1 MDTTE
6 LQNQAIEI
14 RDAENEG
21 ENTATK
27 VGTLLLDIIRALAG
41 TVTEESLAETL
52 EAVEEALKRDYASL
66 ENGTVK
72 WHQRGVIVL
81 KSMGSALDNID
92 GGSYTP
98 TFEIGDTWFSQ
109 TSGGLKHRTQ
119 DGDEAWSVRPDAVYI
134 NSHTLRVYK
143 WASGSMVELG
153 SERNPIMID
162 YMVSKTLDSIAV
174 GEVFWQSSNNK
185 LVVKTGES
193 SVRMFSPDPSVIY
206 CARDTKSLMF
216 WDTTTSTWQ
225 SVGGGS
231 SSGLTKVISNI
242 ELVNSKVNT
251 LINALANIAFKQLP
265 KPEMT
270 ELDWGGAKHT
280 VTINN
285 TLSGCSADK
294 SGTQQ
299 VSEGSALVVTITAD
313 SGKLLRSV
321 SASSGTVVIAANKT
335 TATVTLTVND
345 DVTLTIQAS
354 ATNAATFAASI
365 SDNRVSGTGATS
377 GITEG
382 SAWTS
387 VLSLNNTADPSDDI
401 TNVTV
406 AMAGGG
412 SDSISAE
419 KVNGEWTVQ
428 TGYVTGNITIT
439 VTVTGVVKRTI
450 TLPTN
455 EHVVVKSSDNSTV
468 LKASDNTSPTNLQVT
483 DGGTFECYITEEEV
497 SQEWLS
503 YSNPPQNGK
512 YQSYELSNVKV
523 MCGQNDITDSVLNR
537 TTGKITIGQVTDNI
551 VITTDLVT
559 FYEGLTINGSGVYA
573 SQDLGAFNNN
583 DIIDCCCTKD
593 YLPIPTGLTKVVASA
608 MANST
613 FPPYVAFY
621 KEENGGYTFL
631 SATQMNKA
639 RKLDNPAFISVNLP
653 LTVNSEQVYPTH
665 FRITYKTDIDT
676 VNTTTVNNGG
686 SDVTV
691 GTRIN
696 SIRKRKYVLGL
707 DSNGDIA
714 AYLYKGMYVDGR
726 YEDYGIEWDS
736 GLGTDGNNITYE
748 NYVLPVCITKF
759 IECDKAEIE
768 CVLGRTIKYNG
779 TTQKSNIR
787 FYGSDESYL
796 SNSVTTDAHNATT
809 LTEKTV
815 SVPQNTAYFKLTTA
829 NPDDAYVKYTDN
841 NNQDVY
847 LYKGINVT
855 DNSQNS

>member
-27 VGTLLLDIIRALAG
+27 VGTLLVNIIQVLAG
-41 TVTEESLAETL
+41 TVTEESLTETL
-52 EAVEEALKRDYASL
+52 EAVEEVLQRDYASL

-72 WHQRGVIVL
+72 WHQRGVIFL

-98 TFEIGDTWFSQ
+98 TLEIGDTWFSP
-109 TSGGLKHRTQ
+109 TSGGLTHKTQ
-119 DGDEAWSVRPDAVYI
+119 DGTESWYVRPDAVYI

-153 SERNPIMID
+153 SGKNPVMID

-174 GEVFWQSSNNK
+174 GEVFWQSSNSK
-185 LVVKTGES
+185 LVIKTGES

-231 SSGLTKVISNI
+231 SSGLAKVISNI

-354 ATNAATFAASI
+354 ATNADSFTASI
-365 SDNRVSGTGATS
+365 SDPRVSGTGAMS

-382 SAWTS
+382 SSWTS

-406 AMAGGG
+406 EMVGGG

-439 VTVTGVVKRTI
+439 VTVATVEKRTI
-450 TLPTN
+450 TVNKGSNVTVDDGSGGAAPSRIGVGENVTLRFTPATGYTAAVWRVTEGSTERIINGANSGVALAENNGVLTLTINNVQDNIVVDSVEVENNHYMSYGN
-455 EHVVVKSSDNSTV
+455 ETASVSGGAGEGWGVMKLLIPSNTVSIDYFRGALSNGENTSRCHISFRSSTDNMTETEVHNKASLHQSVRTTDGIDRIWVSVPVANMHKIMIAVYDSNDNKTVLYKGLDYDELYGKYGIVYGKYYDNSGVLTTGSKACMTSPLAADKSHDFKGVLPSNKGAFVCADSNGEYLGQYTASSTEKALSPRSSTV
-468 LKASDNTSPTNLQVT
+468 QGVADNFAAWIMNFSDSNGLSNSYLKDDNTS
-483 DGGTFECYITEEEV
+483 EYIFKGEAV
-497 SQEWLS
+497 Q
-503 YSNPPQNGK
+503 
-512 YQSYELSNVKV
+512 
-523 MCGQNDITDSVLNR
+523 
-537 TTGKITIGQVTDNI
+537 TT
-551 VITTDLVT
+551 
-559 FYEGLTINGSGVYA
+559 
-573 SQDLGAFNNN
+573 
-583 DIIDCCCTKD
+583 
-593 YLPIPTGLTKVVASA
+593 
-608 MANST
+608 
-613 FPPYVAFY
+613 
-621 KEENGGYTFL
+621 
-631 SATQMNKA
+631 
-639 RKLDNPAFISVNLP
+639 
-653 LTVNSEQVYPTH
+653 
-665 FRITYKTDIDT
+665 
-676 VNTTTVNNGG
+676 
-686 SDVTV
+686 
-691 GTRIN
+691 
-696 SIRKRKYVLGL
+696 
-707 DSNGDIA
+707 
-714 AYLYKGMYVDGR
+714 
-726 YEDYGIEWDS
+726 
-736 GLGTDGNNITYE
+736 
-748 NYVLPVCITKF
+748 
-759 IECDKAEIE
+759 
-768 CVLGRTIKYNG
+768 
-779 TTQKSNIR
+779 
-787 FYGSDESYL
+787 
-796 SNSVTTDAHNATT
+796 
-809 LTEKTV
+809 
-815 SVPQNTAYFKLTTA
+815 
-829 NPDDAYVKYTDN
+829 
-841 NNQDVY
+841 
-847 LYKGINVT
+847 
-855 DNSQNS
+855 